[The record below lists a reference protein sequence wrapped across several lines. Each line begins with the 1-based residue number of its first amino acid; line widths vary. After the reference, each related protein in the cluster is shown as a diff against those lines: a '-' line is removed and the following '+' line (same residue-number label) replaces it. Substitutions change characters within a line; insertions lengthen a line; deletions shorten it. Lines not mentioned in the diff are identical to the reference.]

1 MKSYDAQKG
10 TVEDECTAHQ
20 DLGLPPGGCV
30 AWVDCL
36 TTLGLAFSSVVSGF
50 GFSPL
55 LSYQRH
61 Q

>member
-10 TVEDECTAHQ
+10 TVEDESTAHQ
-20 DLGLPPGGCV
+20 DLGLHPGGCV

-36 TTLGLAFSSVVSGF
+36 TSRGLAFSSVVSGV

-55 LSYQRH
+55 
-61 Q
+61 

>member
-55 LSYQRH
+55 
-61 Q
+61 